1 MLDSPP
7 PPQQPPCR
15 GVGACCEHNRACRSA
30 LLLAS
35 SLAAHRGLEL
45 LVRAYPQLLFGGSSL
60 EAQQP
65 SCGHILRCM
74 PCCVLCST
82 EHQPSCSPS
91 AGRPHTCRFQRHF
104 PWAQQKRATC
114 DVSAVF
120 LVCKGMT
127 RLRCEDMSR
136 DVCRPETQPQ
146 VQQSPPPPHHQ
157 PACCEHNRA
166 CRSAL
171 LLASSLAAHRGLELL
186 VRAYPQLLFGGS
198 SLEAQQPSCG
208 HILRCMPCCVLC
220 STEHQPSCSPSAG
233 HPHTC
238 RFQRHFPWAQQK
250 RATCDVSAVFLVCKG
265 MTRLRCEDIEIFGKG
280 FWVAA
285 FWLQ

>member
-15 GVGACCEHNRACRSA
+15 GVG
-30 LLLAS
+30 
-35 SLAAHRGLEL
+35 
-45 LVRAYPQLLFGGSSL
+45 
-60 EAQQP
+60 
-65 SCGHILRCM
+65 
-74 PCCVLCST
+74 
-82 EHQPSCSPS
+82 
-91 AGRPHTCRFQRHF
+91 
-104 PWAQQKRATC
+104 
-114 DVSAVF
+114 
-120 LVCKGMT
+120 
-127 RLRCEDMSR
+127 
-136 DVCRPETQPQ
+136 
-146 VQQSPPPPHHQ
+146 
-157 PACCEHNRA
+157 ACCEHNRA

-265 MTRLRCEDIEIFGKG
+265 MTRLRCEDMSRDVCRPETQPQVQQSPPPPHHQPGHDKVEVRGHNFTNNPPKKSTVLVLEAPCLGQKSY
-280 FWVAA
+280 FVL
-285 FWLQ
+285 WLGPFLIRIAVGILGSSWLMKQRFT